1 MWLSK
6 VDRWIEGSQARKS
19 SDVRE
24 AHLACGQGVTME
36 NSFADGTDAKPADR
50 DGLEEPQKWSER
62 PVVAALDFM

>member
-1 MWLSK
+1 
-6 VDRWIEGSQARKS
+6 
-19 SDVRE
+19 
-24 AHLACGQGVTME
+24 ME